1 MQSRQEECCCEI
13 HHILNFGGLTMIIK
27 IRPMSVLVQESQH
40 LKTIRSF
47 PLFFFSRLKA
57 YSIQSLDFQ
66 RNVEARILLLKV
78 LPL

>member
-1 MQSRQEECCCEI
+1 
-13 HHILNFGGLTMIIK
+13 MIIK
-27 IRPMSVLVQESQH
+27 IRPISVLVQESQH

-47 PLFFFSRLKA
+47 SLSLFFFSRLKA
-57 YSIQSLDFQ
+57 YSIPSLDFQ